1 MFLSYEQDTRF
12 VASDLALDK
21 VEREISEFAGQD
33 RIAQWASENGF
44 EPAEELPRG
53 HCCRVWADLER
64 VLRVPE
70 FGEELE
76 SGYHAAWA
84 LADSLGPKIDA
95 GDPET
100 GAILMERIRPGFKR
114 AETEGG
120 DDEVWG
126 TISQIVRRLPD
137 GAERL
142 LPLQDFFQTN
152 HPLLQELVQTSPAPR
167 FLHGDLHPENLIW
180 CERRGDWVVIDP
192 KGLWGDPHFE
202 PVAFLRNP
210 LGQLGQGPQLM
221 ARIQT
226 RLQRIGADTGL
237 DPGRIAA
244 WGYLDQVAECDE
256 GSPLA
261 QVYRQLMSLRGA
273 GTF

>member
-1 MFLSYEQDTRF
+1 M
-12 VASDLALDK
+12 
-21 VEREISEFAGQD
+21 
-33 RIAQWASENGF
+33 
-44 EPAEELPRG
+44 
-53 HCCRVWADLER
+53 
-64 VLRVPE
+64 
-70 FGEELE
+70 
-76 SGYHAAWA
+76 
-84 LADSLGPKIDA
+84 
-95 GDPET
+95 
-100 GAILMERIRPGFKR
+100 
-114 AETEGG
+114 
-120 DDEVWG
+120 
-126 TISQIVRRLPD
+126 
-137 GAERL
+137 
-142 LPLQDFFQTN
+142 
-152 HPLLQELVQTSPAPR
+152 
-167 FLHGDLHPENLIW
+167 
-180 CERRGDWVVIDP
+180 VIDP